1 MMDEHKMDDYR
12 EEIELMDYFNVLWK
26 RKWLIIIP
34 TLALILMVGLVSFL
48 LPNIWEVDAIIVPS
62 KFTVQTEQGNFEEVV
77 TVPPQQIAGQI
88 NEESLNL
95 LISSELNIE
104 LKKFPS
110 FKANHLRDTNL
121 IRVSARVKNPEMT
134 KSVLLSLFEHLKV
147 DLDKKADVQ
156 MKDADAQIENKE
168 NEIQHKN
175 LVIKDNL
182 NAIKFNQIEKNKTRQ
197 NILFS
202 GNKLEISKD
211 RVKSIME
218 EMKTVKKRIDEIA
231 EQQKNALAEKQQGLD
246 AISLLLYSNE
256 IQNNLRY
263 YNTLDEKLSSE
274 RITQE
279 NLNLLIKEKE
289 EEVKQLDNQ
298 IENLNNQIDKIKN
311 EIEDIKNEIGFLRNK
326 KDRIDYA
333 RLVKEPTVSID
344 PVAPKEKLNMVIAGV
359 FGLFLFTFLAFL
371 LENTQKQ
378 KSKKFEIENHK

>member
-1 MMDEHKMDDYR
+1 MDEHKMDDYR

-231 EQQKNALAEKQQGLD
+231 EQQKNALAEKQQGVD

-378 KSKKFEIENHK
+378 KSKKFEKENHK